1 MLSQPVRSR
10 FVPSVA
16 VLCLLGEL
24 LCASAQDRV
33 EPPLKFVRQFSS
45 AADVTH
51 DAHPIAN
58 RTLDIVAGPGESRP
72 RIDHLVAP
80 SGVATDRWERV
91 LVTDPQAGVLH
102 VFDFERSKYFV
113 LGGRASHLK
122 SPSGV
127 AVDAAG
133 NIYLTDPVV
142 VAVAVYDSGGK
153 FLHYLGK
160 LAGAESYFQYP
171 KGIAIDEAS
180 GHIYVC
186 DARRHMVLLLD
197 KKGHILAHIGKRWG
211 GKGPGEFRY
220 PSQVAIS
227 GNELFVLD
235 QANSRLQIL
244 DLAGHFRREIKLPEV
259 NADAGLA
266 LDEAKNIYVS
276 DPQFSVINVFAYDG
290 HFLYKFGGNGNK
302 PGEFNAPAGLW
313 IDSGKTLYVADTQNK
328 RIQEFQIEPLAKH

>member
-1 MLSQPVRSR
+1 MLLQQVRSR
-10 FVPSVA
+10 LGFGVA
-16 VLCLLGEL
+16 VFCLLGAVI
-24 LCASAQDRV
+24 CASPQSTDA
-33 EPPLKFVRQFSS
+33 PPLKFLRQFSS

-51 DAHPIAN
+51 DPHPIAN
-58 RTLDIVAGPGESRP
+58 RTLDIVAGPAEAQAT
-72 RIDHLVAP
+72 IDHLVAP
-80 SGVATDRWERV
+80 NAVATDHRQRV

-102 VFDFERSKYFV
+102 VFDFAESKYFV

-127 AVDAAG
+127 AVDADG
-133 NIYLTDPVV
+133 NIYVTDAAVI
-142 VAVAVYDSGGK
+142 AVAVYDARGK
-153 FLHYLGK
+153 FRHYLGK

-171 KGIAIDEAS
+171 KGIAIHEAT

-197 KKGHILAHIGKRWG
+197 KNGHILVHIGKRWG

-220 PSQVAIS
+220 PSQVAIA

-259 NADAGLA
+259 SADAGLA
-266 LDEAKNIYVS
+266 LDAAKDIYIS
-276 DPQFSVINVFAYDG
+276 DPQISVINVFAYDG
-290 HFLYKFGGNGNK
+290 HFLYKLGSPGSK
-302 PGEFNAPAGLW
+302 PGEFNEPAGLW
-313 IDSGKTLYVADTQNK
+313 ISSSGTLYVADTQNK
-328 RIQEFQIEPLAKH
+328 RIQEFQLEPSTH